1 MPRLF
6 EEYPK
11 TAQRLMIAAERLYG
25 QHGLDGISLRQLVA
39 AAGQANNYAVQHHFG
54 SKLALIQA
62 VSEMRLP
69 AMEAEREILL
79 DQARRDGDLG
89 VERMLAALLAP
100 LVTVLDEAALQ
111 DYARFTLSVMHLD
124 PHLHPFMKS
133 ADISPASM
141 EIHGRL
147 EQSLSHLPPDVFR
160 RRLSLAASV
169 FLNGASEL
177 GGKLV
182 LSENGYATREDFFQD
197 VFRASL
203 GVLSAPFPPEAY
215 GLAWTPRD
223 AARPSVRAPKAPQAP
238 ASEPR
243 RATGLGLHD

>member
-1 MPRLF
+1 M
-6 EEYPK
+6 
-11 TAQRLMIAAERLYG
+11 MAAERLYG

-54 SKLALIQA
+54 SKLGLIQA

-69 AMEAEREILL
+69 AMEAERGVLL
-79 DQARRDGDLG
+79 ALARRDGDLG
-89 VERMLAALLAP
+89 LERMLGALFAP
-100 LVTVLDEAALQ
+100 LVTVLDDASLQ
-111 DYARFTLSVMHLD
+111 DYARFTLSVMHLE

-147 EQSLSHLPPDVFR
+147 EQCLSHLPPDVFR

-169 FLNGASEL
+169 FLNGASQM

-182 LSENGYATREDFFQD
+182 LSADGYATRESFFRD
-197 VFRASL
+197 IFRASL

-215 GLAWTPRD
+215 GIAWSPRD
-223 AARPSVRAPKAPQAP
+223 ATPPPARAARLGGRKQA
-238 ASEPR
+238 SR
-243 RATGLGLHD
+243 